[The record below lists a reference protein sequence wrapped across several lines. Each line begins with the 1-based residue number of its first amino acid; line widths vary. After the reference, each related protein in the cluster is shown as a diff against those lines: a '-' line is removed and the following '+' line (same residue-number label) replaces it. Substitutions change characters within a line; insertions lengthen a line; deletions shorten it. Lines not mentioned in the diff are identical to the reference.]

1 MAKGKKKGKSKA
13 RPKKTK
19 KKQKSFLLFP
29 KFFQKWSLIFIS
41 LFALLGLLASL
52 NFPKLTMEKNMT
64 STDERTVAFIAEI
77 GETSRYLAARN
88 DLYASV
94 MIAQAI
100 LESDSGQSTLSQK
113 PSYNFFGIK
122 GDYNGQSVTLPTW
135 EDDGKGNPYY
145 IDAAFRSYGSV
156 ENSLQD
162 YVDFLEGSY
171 YVGVH
176 RSNTKNY
183 KDATAALTGVY
194 ATDTTY
200 GDKLNSIIEQYQLT
214 IYDTY

>member
-1 MAKGKKKGKSKA
+1 
-13 RPKKTK
+13 
-19 KKQKSFLLFP
+19 
-29 KFFQKWSLIFIS
+29 
-41 LFALLGLLASL
+41 
-52 NFPKLTMEKNMT
+52 MT
-64 STDERTVAFIAEI
+64 PTDETTVAFIAEI

-100 LESDSGQSTLSQK
+100 LESDSGQSQLSQK
-113 PSYNFFGIK
+113 PLYNFFGIK
-122 GDYNGQSVTLPTW
+122 GEYNGQSVTLPTW
-135 EDDGKGNPYY
+135 EDDGKEIPTISMLPFVPMVLWKILYRTMWSFLRVATMSEY
-145 IDAAFRSYGSV
+145 TAPKRS
-156 ENSLQD
+156 
-162 YVDFLEGSY
+162 
-171 YVGVH
+171 
-176 RSNTKNY
+176 Y

>member
-1 MAKGKKKGKSKA
+1 
-13 RPKKTK
+13 
-19 KKQKSFLLFP
+19 
-29 KFFQKWSLIFIS
+29 
-41 LFALLGLLASL
+41 
-52 NFPKLTMEKNMT
+52 
-64 STDERTVAFIAEI
+64 
-77 GETSRYLAARN
+77 
-88 DLYASV
+88 

-162 YVDFLEGSY
+162 YVDFLEEAT
-171 YVGVH
+171 VRVH

-183 KDATAALTGVY
+183 NGAALTRVY
-194 ATDTTY
+194 ATDTIRRQ
-200 GDKLNSIIEQYQLT
+200 N
-214 IYDTY
+214 

>member
-1 MAKGKKKGKSKA
+1 
-13 RPKKTK
+13 
-19 KKQKSFLLFP
+19 
-29 KFFQKWSLIFIS
+29 
-41 LFALLGLLASL
+41 
-52 NFPKLTMEKNMT
+52 MEKNMT
-64 STDERTVAFIAEI
+64 PTDETTVAFIAEI

-100 LESDSGQSTLSQK
+100 LESDSGQSQLSQK
-113 PSYNFFGIK
+113 PLYNFFGIK
-122 GDYNGQSVTLPTW
+122 GEYNGQSVTLPTW
-135 EDDGKGNPYY
+135 EDDGKGNPYH
-145 IDAAFRSYGSV
+145 IDAAFRSYGSA
-156 ENSLQD
+156 ENSLQG
-162 YVDFLEGSY
+162 YVEFLEGSY

-176 RSNTKNY
+176 RSKTRSY

>member
-1 MAKGKKKGKSKA
+1 
-13 RPKKTK
+13 
-19 KKQKSFLLFP
+19 
-29 KFFQKWSLIFIS
+29 
-41 LFALLGLLASL
+41 
-52 NFPKLTMEKNMT
+52 MEKNMT

-145 IDAAFRSYGSV
+145 IDAAFRSWPV

-162 YVDFLEGSY
+162 YVDFLEEAT
-171 YVGVH
+171 VWEQ
-176 RSNTKNY
+176 RSKTSY

>member
-1 MAKGKKKGKSKA
+1 MAKGKKKSRSKSKF
-13 RPKKTK
+13 K
-19 KKQKSFLLFP
+19 KKKKSFLLFP
-29 KFFQKWSLIFIS
+29 RVLQKWSLIIIG
-41 LFALLGLLASL
+41 LLALLGLLASL
-52 NFPKLTMEKNMT
+52 NFPKLTMNMT
-64 STDERTVAFIAEI
+64 STDETTVAFIAEI
-77 GETSRYLAARN
+77 GETSRYLAAKN

-100 LESDSGQSTLSQK
+100 LESDSGQSQLSQK

-122 GDYNGQSVTLPTW
+122 GEYNGQSVTLPTW
-135 EDDGKGNPYY
+135 EDDGKGNPYH

-176 RSNTKNY
+176 RSKTRSY

>member
-1 MAKGKKKGKSKA
+1 MTKGKKKSKSKA

-29 KFFQKWSLIFIS
+29 KFFQKWSLIFIG

-52 NFPKLTMEKNMT
+52 NFPRLTMEKNMT
-64 STDERTVAFIAEI
+64 STDETTVAFIAEI

-122 GDYNGQSVTLPTW
+122 GDYNGQSGRMMVRA
-135 EDDGKGNPYY
+135 
-145 IDAAFRSYGSV
+145 I
-156 ENSLQD
+156 
-162 YVDFLEGSY
+162 
-171 YVGVH
+171 
-176 RSNTKNY
+176 
-183 KDATAALTGVY
+183 
-194 ATDTTY
+194 
-200 GDKLNSIIEQYQLT
+200 LT
-214 IYDTY
+214 ILMRPFVLMALWKILYRTMWTSLRGATM

>member
-1 MAKGKKKGKSKA
+1 MAKGKKKSRSKA
-13 RPKKTK
+13 KFKKTK
-19 KKQKSFLLFP
+19 KKKKSILLFP
-29 KFFQKWSLIFIS
+29 RFLQKWSLIIIG
-41 LFALLGLLASL
+41 LLALLGLLASL

-64 STDERTVAFIAEI
+64 STDETTVAFIAE
-77 GETSRYLAARN
+77 
-88 DLYASV
+88 
-94 MIAQAI
+94 IAQAI
-100 LESDSGQSTLSQK
+100 LESDSGQSQLSQK

-122 GDYNGQSVTLPTW
+122 GEYNGQSVTLPTW
-135 EDDGKGNPYY
+135 EDDGKGNPYH

-176 RSNTKNY
+176 RSKTRSY

>member
-1 MAKGKKKGKSKA
+1 
-13 RPKKTK
+13 
-19 KKQKSFLLFP
+19 
-29 KFFQKWSLIFIS
+29 
-41 LFALLGLLASL
+41 
-52 NFPKLTMEKNMT
+52 
-64 STDERTVAFIAEI
+64 
-77 GETSRYLAARN
+77 
-88 DLYASV
+88 

-122 GDYNGQSVTLPTW
+122 GTTMVKSVTLPTW

-145 IDAAFRSYGSV
+145 IDATFSFLWLCGKFFTGLR
-156 ENSLQD
+156 
-162 YVDFLEGSY
+162 VDFLEGGY

-176 RSNTKNY
+176 RSKTKNY
-183 KDATAALTGVY
+183 KDATVALTGVY

-200 GDKLNSIIEQYQLT
+200 GDKLNSIIEQCQLT

>member
-1 MAKGKKKGKSKA
+1 MESDFYWA
-13 RPKKTK
+13 
-19 KKQKSFLLFP
+19 
-29 KFFQKWSLIFIS
+29 I
-41 LFALLGLLASL
+41 ALLGLLAKFEFSR
-52 NFPKLTMEKNMT
+52 LTMEKNMT
-64 STDERTVAFIAEI
+64 STDETTVAFIAEI

-100 LESDSGQSTLSQK
+100 LESDSGQSTLGQK

-122 GDYNGQSVTLPTW
+122 GTTMVKSVTPTNLG
-135 EDDGKGNPYY
+135 DDGKGNPYY

-176 RSNTKNY
+176 RSKTKNY

-200 GDKLNSIIEQYQLT
+200 GEKIKTASLNNTS
-214 IYDTY
+214 